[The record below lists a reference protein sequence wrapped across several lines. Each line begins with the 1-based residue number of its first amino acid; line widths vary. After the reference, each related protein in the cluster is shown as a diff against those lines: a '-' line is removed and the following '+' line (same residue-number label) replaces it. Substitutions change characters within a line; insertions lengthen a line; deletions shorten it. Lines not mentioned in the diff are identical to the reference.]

1 MKIFLTGAHGT
12 GKSTINNRLVNE
24 LKLNQLD
31 SITNKFAKTKNIFKN
46 SELLLEFQTK
56 FTIYCL
62 NHYIN
67 DDNFI
72 SSRYLADM
80 YAYCKYEYDKGFKE
94 YKTFMDLLLQSAKY
108 AKGYVIYVPIMFDIE
123 GSDIRSSN
131 KDFQKEIDNNIKE
144 FLNLANIEYYT
155 IKTLDNRID
164 EIMSYIKEFK

>member
-1 MKIFLTGAHGT
+1 MKIFLTGAHGV
-12 GKSTINNRLVNE
+12 GKTTINNELVVK

-31 SITNKFAKTKNIFKN
+31 SITNKFAKTKSIFKDP
-46 SELLLEFQTK
+46 ELLLEFQTK

-80 YAYCKYEYDKGFKE
+80 YAYCKYEYDKGLKE
-94 YKTFMDLLLQSAKY
+94 YKIFMDLLLQSAKY
-108 AKGYVIYVPIMFDIE
+108 IKDHIIYIPIMFDIE
-123 GSDIRSSN
+123 GTNIRSSN

-144 FLNLANIEYYT
+144 FLNLVNIEYYT
-155 IKTLDNRID
+155 IKTLDNRAN
-164 EIMSYIKEFK
+164 EIMNYIKESK